1 MSESWARGLNRLAD
15 TVTRSL
21 DPMSSTPDETPRRMS
36 EAERQEVAEFI
47 DHMLYALPE
56 DGDGTLRAVLSAYA
70 DGLRGIVRELPT

>member
-1 MSESWARGLNRLAD
+1 
-15 TVTRSL
+15 
-21 DPMSSTPDETPRRMS
+21 MS

-70 DGLRGIVRELPT
+70 DGLRGIMRELPR